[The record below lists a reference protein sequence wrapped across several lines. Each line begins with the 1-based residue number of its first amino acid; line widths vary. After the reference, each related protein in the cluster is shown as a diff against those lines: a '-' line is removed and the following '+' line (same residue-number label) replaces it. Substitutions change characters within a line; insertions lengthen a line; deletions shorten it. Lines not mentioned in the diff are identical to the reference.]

1 MGRSASASTGGTND
15 LLAPRHHH
23 RLLLVDGLRILEPR
37 PASPRN
43 LLSVLCLRQRG
54 LHGDCL
60 GVALIPSNPMGL
72 QSRRNPRVK
81 GGDKLPPPL
90 HYLFTT
96 NAFSI
101 RIVCNVHTND
111 CFFDTSEKR
120 VDGIDVLG
128 HERQQTSDQ
137 TPQAELP
144 RRETRR
150 VPLDVADCSVRAI
163 DKAAVGRSVH
173 RCPPFIFVITKA
185 IAVPIRRATQSAVDP
200 SCRRASARPIQG
212 QAARQSRQRECSA
225 WIPRPRSCR

>member
-1 MGRSASASTGGTND
+1 
-15 LLAPRHHH
+15 
-23 RLLLVDGLRILEPR
+23 
-37 PASPRN
+37 
-43 LLSVLCLRQRG
+43 
-54 LHGDCL
+54 
-60 GVALIPSNPMGL
+60 MGL

-120 VDGIDVLG
+120 VDAIDVLS
-128 HERQQTSDQ
+128 HQRQQTSYK

-150 VPLDVADCSVRAI
+150 VPLDVADPAI
-163 DKAAVGRSVH
+163 
-173 RCPPFIFVITKA
+173 
-185 IAVPIRRATQSAVDP
+185 
-200 SCRRASARPIQG
+200 RPIKKAKLG
-212 QAARQSRQRECSA
+212 
-225 WIPRPRSCR
+225 